1 MFQKSILNRKDQ
13 FTMGKEESVLLILV
27 QTSQAVAGSVV
38 TVKGVIMGLIQRATR
53 KLIVGITA
61 VGTWS

>member
-1 MFQKSILNRKDQ
+1 
-13 FTMGKEESVLLILV
+13 MGKEESVLLILV